1 MQILKSKR
9 SMLIL
14 VTLASIIALGVTTAL
29 AQEMVRVEF
38 KAFAVTTKMEKFKV
52 DGTEG
57 HFVTLAESKG
67 VTSDGKFTRYFTSR
81 SDLIKGNGTISGYGK
96 YVDIKDGDAYFAKY
110 QGTAYT
116 TKSPEGK
123 LKIIFTGTYS
133 YTKGTGKFTNIQ
145 GSGTFKGG
153 FLGKGI
159 ISVDVEGQYIIKK
172 K

>member
-1 MQILKSKR
+1 MQILKSKK

-14 VTLASIIALGVTTAL
+14 VTLASIIAFGVTTAL
-29 AQEMVRVEF
+29 AQEMVKVKF
-38 KAFAVTTKMEKFKV
+38 KAYAVTTKMEELQV

-96 YVDIKDGDAYFAKY
+96 YVDIKDGDAYCCKY
-110 QGTAYT
+110 EGTAYT
-116 TKSPEGK
+116 TNSPEGK
-123 LKIIFTGTYS
+123 LKITFTGIYS
-133 YTKGTGKFTNIQ
+133 YTKGTGKFANIQ
-145 GSGTFKGG
+145 GSGTFAGG

-159 ISVDVEGQYIIKK
+159 IFVDVEGQYHIKK